1 MPKRASSPKNRRGY
15 NLRAVNTREIKQ
27 RFLIVCEG
35 AKTEPNYF
43 EKFRVPSLV
52 VNVQGLGFDPLK
64 LVDTAIDLRQDD
76 EYDQVWCIF
85 DRDTW
90 PIDNFNGALSKAR
103 QKKIQI
109 AYANE
114 AFELWYLLHFNY
126 HDTGIPRHEYITR
139 LHTLLGKPYEK
150 NSLSIYEE
158 LESRMEDAI
167 HNAERLMA
175 QYDPP
180 NPATDNPSTTVHLL
194 VKELRRFS
202 R

>member
-1 MPKRASSPKNRRGY
+1 MPKRASSARNRRGY
-15 NLRAVNTREIKQ
+15 RLRDINTREIRQ

-43 EKFRVPSLV
+43 EKFRFPGIIVAIE
-52 VNVQGLGFDPLK
+52 GLGFDPRQ
-64 LVDTAIDLRQDD
+64 LVDTAIDLRRDD
-76 EYDQVWCIF
+76 DYDQVWCVF

-90 PIDNFNGALSKAR
+90 PIDNFNGAISKAQ

-139 LHTLLGKPYEK
+139 LHTHLGKPYTK
-150 NSLSIYEE
+150 NSLTIYEE
-158 LESRMEDAI
+158 LESRMDDAI
-167 HNAERLMA
+167 RNAERLMT
-175 QYDPP
+175 QYNPP
-180 NPATDNPSTTVHLL
+180 NPAADNPSTTVHLL